1 MREET
6 IDLTWNDYQDLAAE
20 IARREFLEFILFT
33 KPDFQVNW
41 HHAFI
46 ANKIQD
52 FIDGKIKN
60 LMVFLPPQV
69 GKSEMATRRL
79 SAYLLGKNPDIKIGI
94 ISYSGDRASSFNLD
108 IQRIIESE
116 EYRKVFPDTRLS
128 NGHDGYKKTD
138 IKFEIVGHNGCLESS
153 GINGPVSGS
162 SFTLLILDD
171 LIKNRQEAVS
181 IAFQKRNNNAWDSVL
196 KLRLDNESKIL
207 VVNTRWD
214 EDDPA
219 GYIQRSK
226 EFDFEVIVFPA
237 LKVDDNN
244 PDDPREIGEA
254 LWQEKHSRE
263 RYEAQRLANPVVF
276 EALGQQNPG
285 VPTEI
290 LVYPKP
296 WKQIDEMPDGYSR
309 FFGLDFGF
317 SIAPDCLVEIM
328 IKNNKAFIRE
338 LFYET
343 GREISRQSDS
353 MGTDALANKIKSVG
367 AAVGPIYCDRN
378 ELRTIEDL
386 QARGINALPAIKGP
400 GSLGA
405 GIQYLQSQIIHVTAD
420 STNGWMEKKRYQ
432 YPTGV
437 DNKPIRGADPI
448 DAFNHF
454 MSAIRYGLYSN
465 SIMGGITIY
474 ESKGDFY

>member
-1 MREET
+1 MRREP
-6 IDLTWNDYQDLAAE
+6 INLTWNDYHDLSAE

-41 HHAFI
+41 HHSFI

-52 FIDGKIKN
+52 FVDGKIKN
-60 LMVFLPPQV
+60 LMVFLPTQV

-79 SAYLLGKNPDIKIGI
+79 PAYILGKFPNKKIGVISASDTKAKGFNVNVQNI
-94 ISYSGDRASSFNLD
+94 IDSEKYRA
-108 IQRIIESE
+108 
-116 EYRKVFPDTRLS
+116 VFPKTRLGS
-128 NGHDGYKKTD
+128 GRDKCKRTENIFD
-138 IKFEIVGHNGCLESS
+138 IVDKEGKLESY
-153 GINGPVSGS
+153 GINGPANGS
-162 SFTLLILDD
+162 SFDVLILDD
-171 LIKNRQEAVS
+171 TIKNRQDACS
-181 IAFQKRNNNAWDSVL
+181 IAIQKRNNNSWDSVL
-196 KLRLDNESKIL
+196 KLRLDNNSQIL
-207 VVNTRWD
+207 IVSTRWD
-214 EDDPA
+214 EDDLA
-219 GYIQRSK
+219 GYIQRTN

-244 PDDPREIGEA
+244 PDDPREIGDA
-254 LWQEKHSRE
+254 LWPEKHSRD

-276 EALGQQNPG
+276 EALQQQNPG

-296 WKQIDEMPDGYSR
+296 WKQIDEMPDGYSV
-309 FFGLDFGF
+309 FYGMDFGF
-317 SIAPDCLVEIM
+317 SISPDCLVEIM

-343 GREISRQSDS
+343 GREISRQSEY

-367 AAVGPIYCDRN
+367 AAKGPIYCDSN

-405 GIQYLQSQIIHVTAD
+405 GIQYVQSLDIHVTAD

-432 YPTGV
+432 YPTGA
-437 DNKPIRGADPI
+437 DNKPIKGADPK

-454 MSAIRYGLYSN
+454 MSAIRYGLYTY

-474 ESKGDFY
+474 ESKEDYY